1 MGEIRLLAK
10 AGRNKEIRELLEVE
24 DEKIV
29 IDKDSNGKEIGQH
42 VETYKVYPVD
52 GTNAAGRTALIEAA
66 SAGHT
71 KTAGLLIDAG
81 ADVNAQQAQGYSPLW
96 LASYKGHPEMVK
108 LLLAA
113 GADKA
118 IESSRNKLKAIDVV
132 CQGGN
137 AEHKEK
143 IVAMIKKAKALN
155 VVKQRL
161 KRKGALQK
169 LCKKLTQ
176 PCRRKV
182 NRRSFEGDEESDEE
196 EAAEEEE
203 EEAPKKMTKAMMR
216 EVRARLLFRL
226 ARAWSPR
233 RSPI

>member
-1 MGEIRLLAK
+1 MLLQTGEA
-10 AGRNKEIRELLEVE
+10 V
-24 DEKIV
+24 DE
-29 IDKDSNGKEIGQH
+29 
-42 VETYKVYPVD
+42 
-52 GTNAAGRTALIEAA
+52 TNAAGRTALIEAA

-161 KRKGALQK
+161 KRRARSTSCAK
-169 LCKKLTQ
+169 TDRH
-176 PCRRKV
+176 RRRESAGFEAT
-182 NRRSFEGDEESDEE
+182 RRATRG
-196 EAAEEEE
+196 AAEES
-203 EEAPKKMTKAMMR
+203 K
-216 EVRARLLFRL
+216 
-226 ARAWSPR
+226 R
-233 RSPI
+233 RGRRR

>member
-29 IDKDSNGKEIGQH
+29 IDKDSNGKEIGKH
-42 VETYKVYPVD
+42 VETYKVHPVD
-52 GTNAAGRTALIEAA
+52 ETNAAGRTALIEAA

-137 AEHKEK
+137 AEPKEK
-143 IVAMIKKAKALN
+143 SVAMVMYGTSFVGAMVALPPM
-155 VVKQRL
+155 
-161 KRKGALQK
+161 ALLLAATAPPRGGSPQQK
-169 LCKKLTQ
+169 NSSLGETSTLTTVM
-176 PCRRKV
+176 K
-182 NRRSFEGDEESDEE
+182 
-196 EAAEEEE
+196 
-203 EEAPKKMTKAMMR
+203 
-216 EVRARLLFRL
+216 
-226 ARAWSPR
+226 
-233 RSPI
+233 